1 MTRDQ
6 VDAAPAVPYEGWQ
19 EVVKDQLKTLKVVS
33 AGALAE
39 PAVLWGVAF
48 YIRGVAAETFEE
60 FSLPFIPWIGVGVGV
75 VGLIAAWGISHYL
88 IRRNFQQLVSGTW
101 GLSASLAGKLKSELG
116 EVVEKLGD
124 PGRLWAIS
132 VQAFL
137 VRTWILQGAATVVA
151 VTYLLQPSWM
161 AIATGVVLFIAL
173 VRDYPTWMGTVQWI
187 SEGLRRLEYAR
198 TLHQLEAKGP
208 KG

>member
-48 YIRGVAAETFEE
+48 YVRGVAAETFDE
-60 FSLPFIPWIGVGVGV
+60 FSLPFVPW
-75 VGLIAAWGISHYL
+75 VGLAVGIIGLVAAWGISQQL
-88 IRRNFQQLVSGTW
+88 VRRNFQKLVAGTW
-101 GLSASLAGKLKSELG
+101 RLPAASAGKLKNDLQ

-124 PGRLWAIS
+124 PGKLWAIS

-173 VRDYPTWMGTVQWI
+173 VRDYPTWIGTVQWI

-198 TLHQLEAKGP
+198 TLHQLTGKP
-208 KG
+208 SPV